1 MGASHSA
8 SRPHASVLTRQ
19 RSAIQSDIRL
29 HSSQPD
35 HRGGAFKVRTESANG
50 HISTA
55 VRALPLD
62 ARLAFEAQNLVGDIK
77 LALPTTFEGVFEGG
91 MIVGRPKIIVND
103 CVTDPAGEHR
113 TRWASS
119 KVIGGAFGGTVH
131 WLPRHDDA
139 PESTVRLET
148 STGGISLQV

>member
-1 MGASHSA
+1 
-8 SRPHASVLTRQ
+8 
-19 RSAIQSDIRL
+19 
-29 HSSQPD
+29 
-35 HRGGAFKVRTESANG
+35 VRAESANG

-62 ARLAFEAQNLVGDIK
+62 ARLAFEAQNLVGDIE
-77 LALPTTFEGVFEGG
+77 LALPTTFEGVFKGG
-91 MIVGRPKIIVND
+91 MTVGRPEIVMND
-103 CVTDPAGEHR
+103 YVTDPAGEHR
-113 TRWASS
+113 TRWTSS

-148 STGGISLQV
+148 STGGIRLQV